1 LKILDKYILSKYFKT
16 FIFTVLLLLPI
27 AIAIDI
33 SEKIH
38 KFIKHEDLSIWT
50 IAKDHYL
57 NFAIYYTNTFMP
69 LALFLAVILF
79 TSKLASNTEVIAIN
93 SGGISFPRLMRP
105 YMVGATIIFIF
116 AFYANHFIVPNSS
129 KIGEKFHRD
138 YIASTYSMRGK
149 DKVENINLQLD
160 NDNFLFFRDYNLKRN
175 NGNYFSYEHFEN
187 GVLKY
192 KLTSRRISYK
202 KKVVKSVQD
211 SLINKNDSVTNKKDS
226 AYFYTLKDFRKR
238 YIYPNKDIIIKGKAF
253 DTIFNLKPKE
263 LKIVGY
269 LAKEMNS
276 FKLKK
281 QIELLEKRGVKNLN
295 SYRVELYKRSSMPS
309 SVFALT
315 IIAVALAHRKKR
327 GGMGVNLAIGVS
339 LMFFY
344 VFFMKIFE
352 VIAASSNTNPL
363 LLVWLPNIIFGILA
377 IFLYLHA
384 RK

>member
-1 LKILDKYILSKYFKT
+1 MKILDKYILSKYFKT

-33 SEKIH
+33 SEKIR
-38 KFIKHEDLSIWT
+38 KFINHEDLSIWT

-57 NFAIYYTNTFMP
+57 NFVIYYANTFMP

-79 TSKLASNTEVIAIN
+79 TSKLASNTEIIAIN
-93 SGGISFPRLMRP
+93 SGGVSFPRLMRP
-105 YMVGATIIFIF
+105 YMIGATIVFIF

-129 KIGEKFHRD
+129 KVGGKFYRE
-138 YIASTYSMRGK
+138 YIASTWSMRGK
-149 DKVENINLQLD
+149 DRVENINVQLD
-160 NDNFLFFRDYNLKRN
+160 NNNFLYFKDFNLKSN
-175 NGNYFSYEHFEN
+175 NGNYFSYEHFED

-192 KLTSRRISYK
+192 KLTSRRIKYQRK
-202 KKVVKSVQD
+202 
-211 SLINKNDSVTNKKDS
+211 NKISNKKDS
-226 AYFYTLKDFRKR
+226 LQSKVDTSFIYRLKDYRKR
-238 YIYPNKDIIIKGKAF
+238 YIHKRKDIIVKGKEF
-253 DTIFNLKPKE
+253 DTIFNIKPKE
-263 LKIVGY
+263 LKTVDY

-276 FKLKK
+276 FELDKK
-281 QIELLEKRGVKNLN
+281 IKIAEKRGVKNLN
-295 SYRVELYKRSSMPS
+295 PWRVELYKRSSMPT

-315 IIAVALAHRKKR
+315 IIAVALAHRKRR
-327 GGMGVNLAIGVS
+327 GGMGVNLAVGVG

>member
-1 LKILDKYILSKYFKT
+1 M
-16 FIFTVLLLLPI
+16 PI

-33 SEKIH
+33 SERIH
-38 KFIKHEDLSIWT
+38 KFIKHEDLTIWT

-57 NFAIYYTNTFMP
+57 NFSIYYTNTFMP

-79 TSKLASNTEVIAIN
+79 TSKMASNTEIIAIN

-105 YMVGATIIFIF
+105 YMIGATIIFIF
-116 AFYANHFIVPNSS
+116 AFYANHFIVPHSN
-129 KIGEKFHRD
+129 KTGGKFYRE
-138 YIASTYSMRGK
+138 YIASKWKMKDK
-149 DKVENINLQLD
+149 DKVENVNLQLND
-160 NDNFLFFRDYNLKRN
+160 NDFLYFKNFNLKTN
-175 NGNYFSYEHFEN
+175 KGDYFSYEHFDD

-192 KLTSRRISYK
+192 KLTSRRISYNK
-202 KKVVKSVQD
+202 KPIITSKTD
-211 SLINKNDSVTNKKDS
+211 SLNVNKDSV
-226 AYFYTLKDFRKR
+226 YFYTLKDYRKR
-238 YIYPNKDIIIKGKAF
+238 YIYPNEDVIFKGKVF
-253 DTIFNLKPKE
+253 DTIFNIKPKE
-263 LKIVGY
+263 LKTVDY

-276 FKLKK
+276 FQLKK
-281 QIELLEKRGVKNLN
+281 QINVAEQRGVKNLN
-295 SYRVELYKRSSMPS
+295 PWRVELYKRSSMPS
-309 SVFALT
+309 SVYALT
-315 IIAVALAHRKKR
+315 IIAVALAHRKRR
-327 GGMGVNLAIGVS
+327 GGMGLNLAIGVG